1 MADSAVV
8 TAQIA
13 ENLAVEILEFEVFKK
28 LLLTEQESLIVGDTS
43 SLTEITEKKSLHI
56 AKLDSLAAER
66 LKRIQSLGF
75 KPDREGVAQ
84 WAESTDAAAN
94 RLWKSL
100 LTLGNDIQATNTLN
114 GKLINTRLQYTQQTM
129 SALLAAVNQAEL
141 YGPSGQ
147 REGTPQSS
155 NARGIIGKA

>member
-1 MADSAVV
+1 MADPVV
-8 TAQIA
+8 VSAQIT
-13 ENLAVEILEFEVFKK
+13 EDLAVEILEFESFKK
-28 LLLTEQESLIVGDTS
+28 LLLAEQDALITGDTS
-43 SLTEITEKKSLHI
+43 SLTEITEKKSI
-56 AKLDSLAAER
+56 RISKLDDIAASR
-66 LKRIQSLGF
+66 LKHIQLLGF
-75 KPDREGVAQ
+75 KPDPAGVAQ
-84 WAESTDAAAN
+84 WISRADAETS

-100 LTLGNDIQATNTLN
+100 LILGNDIQATNILN

-155 NARGIIGKA
+155 NTRGIIGKA

>member
-1 MADSAVV
+1 MADATAV
-8 TAQIA
+8 TAQIT
-13 ENLAVEILEFEVFKK
+13 EHLAAEILEFEEFKK
-28 LLLTEQESLIVGDTS
+28 LLLAEQDALITGDTT
-43 SLTEITEKKSLHI
+43 SLTEITEKKSPRI
-56 AKLDSLAAER
+56 EAINGLAARR
-66 LKRIQSLGF
+66 LEHMRSLGF

-84 WAESTDAAAN
+84 WQSSVDAKTLK
-94 RLWKSL
+94 LWQSL
-100 LTLGNDIQATNTLN
+100 LALGADIQNTNILN

-155 NARGIIGKA
+155 NVRGIIGKA